1 MLLTFEIQYNPV
13 LKSGINLNS
22 LILLGF
28 QMLGSSTKSGRQQMK
43 AIEVTGRIDSQGNLL
58 LDEPIQGTTYPHQVR
73 VIVLVPEQ
81 VEAEEVDP
89 DDTPVE
95 EIKAS
100 LRRALQ
106 QAKAGQRLPLSEMW
120 EGIDAE

>member
-1 MLLTFEIQYNPV
+1 
-13 LKSGINLNS
+13 
-22 LILLGF
+22 
-28 QMLGSSTKSGRQQMK
+28 MK
-43 AIEVTGRIDSQGNLL
+43 AIEVTGRIDSQGNLV

-81 VEAEEVDP
+81 VEEADP

-106 QAKAGQRLPLSEMW
+106 QAKAGQTRPLRELW
-120 EGIDAE
+120 DRIDAEW